1 MWRTSA
7 QGRIHNGA
15 STLCDSGQAYRRV
28 TSADLRY
35 ITDVFDGEAH
45 LCMSPINT
53 SGLTNI
59 IAASAVISVI
69 AGVWAALVAAYWTQD
84 HLVAVKREKPARHN
98 LFSDFVLVD
107 AGVALALHL
116 RRFPLD
122 RRLASADLRNTEH
135 RPGHIRAQVF
145 ASDQTIGRRFNG
157 WAAHGG
163 DNATTYA
170 IGPLRDQRGRG
181 MQRTS
186 QSGGTATLLV
196 KVRS

>member
-1 MWRTSA
+1 
-7 QGRIHNGA
+7 
-15 STLCDSGQAYRRV
+15 LCDSGQAYRRV

-116 RRFPLD
+116 RRFLVD
-122 RRLASADLRNTEH
+122 RRLASADLLTNQVPR
-135 RPGHIRAQVF
+135 HIGAQIF
-145 ASDQTIGRRFNG
+145 TSDLPSGGRLNRWAMIGRHVAAPQPVMDNLRRN
-157 WAAHGG
+157 ADAHGQKG
-163 DNATTYA
+163 LVAA
-170 IGPLRDQRGRG
+170 VRDG
-181 MQRTS
+181 S
-186 QSGGTATLLV
+186 FDWFHAASISHLCSSV
-196 KVRS
+196 KHP